1 MTYMK
6 RNLLGIFIF
15 CLVGGFCFAEEISIN
30 SDINYLKADSIYE
43 LKEKR
48 SNVLIRANVQNAN
61 VYLNNILQG
70 QAPLSLNNLSSGVYL
85 LSVKKAGY
93 TTEEFYIRVRE
104 GKSYRY
110 YVELK
115 KNVGIIEIE
124 DVPYGSVVYVDG
136 VKMSDYRF
144 EVETGWHSVKVRAFG
159 YKDFSTDIY
168 VKRRSFNSIP
178 VELEKANFE
187 ITSFSASKQKFN
199 PFYKGTIGECE
210 FDISVTTDSQE
221 FGFFEITT
229 INGEVVFSRHLNHF
243 STWTQTVHWNGRSDD
258 GQLLP
263 SGIYI
268 ATVTIDGITKK
279 ISTIIDY
286 SLVYQLVDIN
296 SLGISIGTTSTAF
309 VLPKSSTV
317 FNFALEP
324 TWNNNFSFYGIPFEV
339 GFAHSLANW
348 AEFTLRMKCFA
359 GIEETPI
366 MLNLGLKLAGKTNA
380 FCYGIGVKYGYSSE
394 PVYEPYG
401 FSYGSGLGFTG
412 ALGIQGLGYY
422 FGYASEYV
430 FGSKTGAFSEDNDT
444 WKNGIALLVQPTQNV
459 AIKAWSNLHSN
470 FNHYEDSV
478 NAAKNNSENYWT
490 RCIDSGIGI
499 SLTIPTTYIIFD
511 AKLMNVTYFGDSS
524 YFMGSVGLS
533 FLY

>member
-6 RNLLGIFIF
+6 RNLLGIFIL
-15 CLVGGFCFAEEISIN
+15 CLVVGFCFAEEISIN

-115 KNVGIIEIE
+115 KNVGIIEVE

-199 PFYKGTIGECE
+199 PSYKG
-210 FDISVTTDSQE
+210 
-221 FGFFEITT
+221 
-229 INGEVVFSRHLNHF
+229 
-243 STWTQTVHWNGRSDD
+243 
-258 GQLLP
+258 
-263 SGIYI
+263 
-268 ATVTIDGITKK
+268 
-279 ISTIIDY
+279 
-286 SLVYQLVDIN
+286 
-296 SLGISIGTTSTAF
+296 
-309 VLPKSSTV
+309 
-317 FNFALEP
+317 
-324 TWNNNFSFYGIPFEV
+324 
-339 GFAHSLANW
+339 
-348 AEFTLRMKCFA
+348 
-359 GIEETPI
+359 
-366 MLNLGLKLAGKTNA
+366 
-380 FCYGIGVKYGYSSE
+380 
-394 PVYEPYG
+394 
-401 FSYGSGLGFTG
+401 
-412 ALGIQGLGYY
+412 
-422 FGYASEYV
+422 
-430 FGSKTGAFSEDNDT
+430 
-444 WKNGIALLVQPTQNV
+444 
-459 AIKAWSNLHSN
+459 
-470 FNHYEDSV
+470 
-478 NAAKNNSENYWT
+478 
-490 RCIDSGIGI
+490 
-499 SLTIPTTYIIFD
+499 
-511 AKLMNVTYFGDSS
+511 
-524 YFMGSVGLS
+524 
-533 FLY
+533 